1 MTTTKPT
8 PIAATPPTGPAFCL
22 PDPPEDHESKVTSF
36 IHLAGNGNAHHLAMH
51 LGNLDTTLVGSERY
65 VVTRATQS
73 MAGSHYP
80 DLLVAFDVNPA
91 AYNARNGYIIAEQG
105 KPPDFVLEIASPNTG
120 STDVDEKPAGY
131 AAQGIGEYWTFDET
145 GQHHGVRLSGYR
157 LAGGVYVAI
166 DIEELPDGSLQ
177 GYSPTLNLY
186 LRWERG
192 QLVFYDPATGRPIA
206 TFNSERERAD
216 REREIR
222 LRTEARADTA
232 EARANTAEAR
242 ADTAEAR
249 ADTAEARIRELE
261 DKLRRRND

>member
-1 MTTTKPT
+1 M
-8 PIAATPPTGPAFCL
+8 
-22 PDPPEDHESKVTSF
+22 
-36 IHLAGNGNAHHLAMH
+36 
-51 LGNLDTTLVGSERY
+51 
-65 VVTRATQS
+65 
-73 MAGSHYP
+73 
-80 DLLVAFDVNPA
+80 
-91 AYNARNGYIIAEQG
+91 
-105 KPPDFVLEIASPNTG
+105 
-120 STDVDEKPAGY
+120 DEKPADY

-157 LAGGVYVAI
+157 LVGGVYVAI

-249 ADTAEARIRELE
+249 AAAAEARIRELE